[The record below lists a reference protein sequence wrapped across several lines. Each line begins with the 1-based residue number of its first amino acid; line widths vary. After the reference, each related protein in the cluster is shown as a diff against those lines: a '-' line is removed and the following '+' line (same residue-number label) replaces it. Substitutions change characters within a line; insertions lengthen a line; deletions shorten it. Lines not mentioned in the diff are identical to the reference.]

1 MRTVVQ
7 LSDLHF
13 GTILDETI
21 TPLLDL
27 MRKLRPDVTIVSG
40 DLTQR
45 AQEQQFREARAFI
58 EQLPQPRLVIPGNHD
73 VPLYNIVRR
82 FAAPLAS
89 YTKFITTDLAPTYV
103 DDEVAVVAI
112 NTARSFVVKGGHIS
126 DAQVAMATRVFGQLN
141 NGQARI
147 VVTHHPFDIPL
158 GLSGVAIVRGA
169 ATAMHAF
176 AESKVDLFMAG
187 HLHLVHLASTSRF
200 VPSYNAPIIGAGTA
214 TSTRARGEPNSFFE
228 YRIERRLI
236 TAIVHTWQSDRGAF
250 TVTSEHEFARQSQ
263 AAFVDGE
270 PYARP

>member
-27 MRKLRPDVTIVSG
+27 LRKLRPDVTIVSG

-45 AQEQQFREARAFI
+45 AREQQFREARAFI
-58 EQLPQPRLVIPGNHD
+58 EQLPQPRLVVPGNHD

-82 FAAPLAS
+82 FIAPLAS
-89 YTKFITTDLAPTYV
+89 YTKFITADLAPTYV

-126 DAQVAMATRVFGQLN
+126 DAQVAMATHAFGQLN

-270 PYARP
+270 PYARS